1 MTNLVLLEQL
11 AKATDKA
18 ASLSIRRGVPITT
31 KAGAW
36 VGSTFIKRNIY
47 GLYDITALDK
57 SQLFNNISVFDV
69 AVIISQRYS
78 SGEFRTVEK
87 VLALESKFAKY
98 HTDMLHYLHCIK
110 GAKSRCDYVTMAI
123 LEDKFQI
130 SEIRAK
136 HTRDDI
142 AAFKRVK

>member
-18 ASLSIRRGVPITT
+18 ATLTIQRGMPITT
-31 KAGAW
+31 KSGAW
-36 VGSTFIKRNIY
+36 VGSTCIKRNIN
-47 GLYDITALDK
+47 GLYDISTLDK
-57 SQLFNNISVFDV
+57 KQLFNNILVFDV

-87 VLALESKFAKY
+87 VLVLESKFAKY
-98 HTDMLHYLHCIK
+98 HADMLHYLHCIK
-110 GAKSRCDYVTMAI
+110 GAKKRRDYDTMAI